1 MTTSAEVFLGII
13 AVATLATAVVQIGLI
28 VAVMAMARRVGRLA
42 DQVEREMRPL
52 FVHLDEIASDVSRV
66 TSLAAA
72 QVDRADRL
80 TALFAQRVEQALD
93 LVQDGLLGSAREGR
107 ALVSAF
113 RAAFAALGDSR
124 VGRRRHRSDDEDA
137 LFI

>member
-52 FVHLDEIASDVSRV
+52 FVRFDEIASDVSRV

-80 TALFAQRVEQALD
+80 AADFAQRVEQALG

-107 ALVSAF
+107 ALLSGF
-113 RAAFAALGDSR
+113 RAALETLADAR
-124 VGRRRHRSDDEDA
+124 AGRRRRRRDDEDA